1 VPQEN
6 CGTFFKKGASDM
18 TDRKNWMLGISQYR
32 DLNEAFLERCAKN
45 GVESVEYAYTENDSD
60 YDKVEQ
66 WSKNTGVRIWSRHLD
81 FIHLSI
87 AHPDKE
93 RIIRTMETYR
103 RFIHE
108 AAMTGAKTV
117 VVHPSS
123 EPISDEE
130 RPLAIEHSKESL
142 RILAE
147 RARKAGIT
155 IAVENLPRTCL
166 GNTVEELMDIISVD
180 DDIVICF
187 DVNHLL
193 KQTHKHFVSVAGS
206 KIKTLHISDYDF
218 IDERHLLPG
227 EGKIDWNALIGAFE
241 KIGYAGA
248 FNYEL
253 TAPLADIKENYKN
266 LFDTYNGSKE

>member
-1 VPQEN
+1 MYTLPM
-6 CGTFFKKGASDM
+6 GASSAGRGMETKEVFDSY
-18 TDRKNWMLGISQYR
+18 KNAEIGYIEISSRPHEYESY
-32 DLNEAFLERCAKN
+32 DWDVVKEACTLS
-45 GVESVEYAYTENDSD
+45 GV
-60 YDKVEQ
+60 KV
-66 WSKNTGVRIWSRHLD
+66 WSLHTP
-81 FIHLSI
+81 F
-87 AHPDKE
+87 HPDTHNIANPDKK
-93 RIIRTMETYR
+93 IRDFTIECYTDL
-103 RFIHE
+103 FDK
-108 AAMTGAKTV
+108 AASLGAKYV
-117 VVHPSS
+117 IVHPSS

-227 EGKIDWNALIGAFE
+227 EGKIDWKEILTLLEGA
-241 KIGYAGA
+241 GYDGV
-248 FNYEL
+248 FMYEVSL
-253 TAPLADIKENYKN
+253 QADDSNGKKYPISRAKENYTNVMERKI
-266 LFDTYNGSKE
+266 